1 MNYVVLGAS
10 AAGINAAKTLRELD
24 KDSNIVVISK
34 DENIYSRCML
44 HHVISEHRTLKQ
56 INFVDEDFMEKNN
69 INWIS
74 GKTVKGID
82 TDKKLVQME
91 DIAVNYDKLLI
102 ATGASSAIPPIK
114 NLREGN
120 FVYSVRNIDDIYKIK
135 EKAEKSKKVVI
146 IGAGLVGIDALI
158 GLFKYEQLDISVAF
172 MEKYILD
179 RQLDEYTASVYEN
192 KFKEKGVKFYPSAS
206 IQEIV
211 LDDSKDVKGVAFS
224 NGEILD
230 ADMVIVATGVKPNAD
245 FLDETGI
252 EYDRGIIIDD
262 RCQTTQKDIY
272 AAGDVVGK
280 NAIWPIAVKQGII
293 AAHNMVG
300 KDKKVEDEFAF
311 KNSMNFMDI
320 PTISIGM
327 NTPVDDSYKVLT
339 RHGNDCYKKFIFKDN
354 IIYGAVI
361 QGDISYV
368 GVLTYLIKNKVEI
381 SDLENRIFD
390 VCYADFFNIKENG
403 EFCYSV

>member
-1 MNYVVLGAS
+1 M
-10 AAGINAAKTLRELD
+10 
-24 KDSNIVVISK
+24 
-34 DENIYSRCML
+34 
-44 HHVISEHRTLKQ
+44 
-56 INFVDEDFMEKNN
+56 
-69 INWIS
+69 
-74 GKTVKGID
+74 
-82 TDKKLVQME
+82 
-91 DIAVNYDKLLI
+91 
-102 ATGASSAIPPIK
+102 
-114 NLREGN
+114 
-120 FVYSVRNIDDIYKIK
+120 
-135 EKAEKSKKVVI
+135 
-146 IGAGLVGIDALI
+146 
-158 GLFKYEQLDISVAF
+158 GLFKYEQLNISVAF

-211 LDDSKDVKGVAFS
+211 LDNSKNVKGVAFS

-262 RCQTTQKDIY
+262 MCQTTQKDIY

-280 NAIWPIAVKQGII
+280 NAIWPLAVKQGIV
-293 AAHNMVG
+293 AAYNMVG
-300 KDKKVEDEFAF
+300 KDKKIEDEFAF

-339 RHGNDCYKKFIFKDN
+339 RHGINDYKKFIFKDN
-354 IIYGAVI
+354 VIYGAVI

-381 SDLENRIFD
+381 YDLENRIFD
-390 VCYADFFNIKENG
+390 VCYAVLF
-403 EFCYSV
+403 